1 MNLFLSYKKFEL
13 YRERCEEIHNAFED
27 LPGMKL
33 NGDRISP
40 VKHLVLRNMNASREE
55 DTAVMTEI
63 VERVRHLM
71 AVLLYTCLG
80 YDYCTNLHI

>member
-1 MNLFLSYKKFEL
+1 MLPIIYLKTDS
-13 YRERCEEIHNAFED
+13 RERCEEIHNAFED

-63 VERVRHLM
+63 VERVRHLRM
-71 AVLLYTCLG
+71 FYYTLA
-80 YDYCTNLHI
+80 